1 VDGAREEG
9 RTDNFGH
16 PTCAATQL
24 IPYGKFALER
34 GVAGR
39 GAKLALNELG
49 AISFT
54 MRGRGDRT
62 ATRCGE
68 AGIPSSMTVGVGDLT
83 RTSAEPST
91 ETWVCVIGNPNVS
104 KAGRSSAFALIPP
117 STTAR

>member
-1 VDGAREEG
+1 MDGAREEG

-16 PTCAATQL
+16 PTSAATQL

-34 GVAGR
+34 GVARR

-62 ATRCGE
+62 AT
-68 AGIPSSMTVGVGDLT
+68 
-83 RTSAEPST
+83 
-91 ETWVCVIGNPNVS
+91 
-104 KAGRSSAFALIPP
+104 
-117 STTAR
+117 

>member
-1 VDGAREEG
+1 MDGAREES

-16 PTCAATQL
+16 PTSAATQL

-34 GVAGR
+34 SVAGR

-62 ATRCGE
+62 AT
-68 AGIPSSMTVGVGDLT
+68 
-83 RTSAEPST
+83 
-91 ETWVCVIGNPNVS
+91 
-104 KAGRSSAFALIPP
+104 
-117 STTAR
+117 